1 MEENKELNAP
11 QENDAQNTQP
21 VEEPEIAESVEAV
34 ATEAVV
40 AEEIADAAEAP
51 AEEIPAE
58 EVAEPAQEDASVE
71 ETPAEEV
78 PAEEA
83 EAAAAVLADVEV
95 EPAIPEEEQPKP
107 APKKMKKSL
116 KVTLIILLVILL
128 LLLGIVGLAYG
139 YYRDKIGQLRPD
151 ETRDPNETLSSSEW
165 DDMNSSNEME
175 DIIGTLPT
183 LKPTFPSYGG
193 DGDRP
198 DYLDDVTNILLIGTD
213 ERTSEFTHK
222 ARGDSCMLLSIN
234 TAGDAPVIS
243 LISFERAMGM
253 PILSGKYAGQW
264 DWLTHLFR
272 YGGAEMMMES
282 IEACFD
288 IEIDYYVRTNFA
300 CFREGID
307 ALGGVDIKFTTR
319 EAEFFQETFKV
330 DAVKGMNHLDGK
342 NALRYARLRVIDSD
356 WKRVERQRK
365 VISAVITKLKGKS
378 FSELDALIDVATGL
392 VRTNLT
398 EDAITKLLLD
408 VVPGLSKVTVQQM
421 TIPQKGTYGSHKV
434 MGDRSAY
441 APDFEENTRL
451 LHEMIYGISE

>member
-1 MEENKELNAP
+1 MEDNKELNAP

-21 VEEPEIAESVEAV
+21 VEEPEIAESAETVAAEAV
-34 ATEAVV
+34 A

-58 EVAEPAQEDASVE
+58 EVAEPAQEDAS
-71 ETPAEEV
+71 AEEV

-95 EPAIPEEEQPKP
+95 EPAIPEEEPKP

-165 DDMNSSNEME
+165 EDMNTDPFGSEME

-183 LKPTFPSYGG
+183 LEPTFPSHGG

-198 DYLDDVTNILLIGTD
+198 EYLDDVTNILLIGTD

-222 ARGDSCMLLSIN
+222 ARGDACILLSIN

-243 LISFERAMGM
+243 LISFERGMGM

-307 ALGGVDIKFTTR
+307 ALGGVDIKFTSR

-356 WKRVERQRK
+356 WKRIERQRK
-365 VISAVITKLKGKS
+365 VITAVISKLKSKS
-378 FSELDALIDVATGL
+378 FAELDALVDMGTSL

-398 EDAITKLLLD
+398 EEAITKLLLD

-421 TIPQKGTYGSHKV
+421 TIPQKGTYGSQKV

>member
-11 QENDAQNTQP
+11 HENDAQITQP
-21 VEEPEIAESVEAV
+21 IEEPETVETPAEEVEAV
-34 ATEAVV
+34 ETVDT
-40 AEEIADAAEAP
+40 AEPA

-58 EVAEPAQEDASVE
+58 EAPASAEDVPAEDVQ
-71 ETPAEEV
+71 AEEV
-78 PAEEA
+78 SVDDAEID
-83 EAAAAVLADVEV
+83 AAAVLCDVEV
-95 EPAIPEEEQPKP
+95 EPAVPEEGEPEQEPQ
-107 APKKMKKSL
+107 KMKKSL

-128 LLLGIVGLAYG
+128 LLLGIIGLAYG

-151 ETRDPNETLSSSEW
+151 ETRDPNATLSSSEW
-165 DDMNSSNEME
+165 DDLNTDPFGDEMNGLVGS
-175 DIIGTLPT
+175 LPT
-183 LKPTFPSYGG
+183 MEPTFPSHGG
-193 DGDRP
+193 DHDRP

-213 ERTSEFTHK
+213 ERTKDFTHK

-234 TAGDAPVIS
+234 TAGDSPVIS
-243 LISFERAMGM
+243 IISLERGMGM

-288 IEIDYYVRTNFA
+288 IELDYYIRVNFA
-300 CFREGID
+300 TFTEGID
-307 ALGGVDIKFTTR
+307 ALGGVDVKFSTR
-319 EAEFFQETFKV
+319 EAEYFIEKYKF

-365 VISAVITKLKGKS
+365 IIEAVITKLKNKS
-378 FSELDALIDVATGL
+378 FTELDALIDTCIGL

-398 EDAITKLLLD
+398 EDVITELLLE
-408 VVPGLSKVTVQQM
+408 VVPGLSNVKVQQM
-421 TIPQKGTYGSHKV
+421 TIPQKGTYGSQKV
-434 MGDRSAY
+434 MGDRSAF